1 MRQHNLRKR
10 IDTPHHPG
18 TVVPLSSATF
28 VIEWEVYTRQ
38 TSLFA
43 ASRRLHPYD
52 YTSLHNGHGKD
63 KQRFRWHVHSP
74 CETHTTV
81 PPKDSICKTYCRT
94 HPTQRTMTRS
104 HLRVSRS
111 KCQATN
117 SGSGLKA
124 TISNP
129 RTMFPC
135 QRTMFPCQTSI
146 FTHNREWHRD
156 SLDHPTKQYHTRKP
170 NIPMV

>member
-74 CETHTTV
+74 CATHTTV
-81 PPKDSICKTYCRT
+81 PRKDSICTTYCRT

-111 KCQATN
+111 RCQATN
-117 SGSGLKA
+117 SGSGPKA
-124 TISNP
+124 TIPSSTQGQCLLAEVNLCLQRGVAQRLARLPKRSTTAPENP
-129 RTMFPC
+129 TC
-135 QRTMFPCQTSI
+135 
-146 FTHNREWHRD
+146 E
-156 SLDHPTKQYHTRKP
+156 
-170 NIPMV
+170 